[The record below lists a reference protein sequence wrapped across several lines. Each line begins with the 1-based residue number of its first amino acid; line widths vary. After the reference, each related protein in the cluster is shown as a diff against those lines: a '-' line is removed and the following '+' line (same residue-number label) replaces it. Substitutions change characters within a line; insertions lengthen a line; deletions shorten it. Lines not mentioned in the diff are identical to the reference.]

1 MYSLNC
7 KRATMTVKYFG
18 NRIGLYTNLH
28 IDMDLWNSKGQKET
42 GDNLYMRMS
51 EAQINFIFGYYDC
64 LLPLLHHAYKLGICF
79 DFQKVEQV
87 PTDANDI
94 CMDKVL

>member
-28 IDMDLWNSKGQKET
+28 IDVDLWNSKGQKET
-42 GDNLYMRMS
+42 GDNLWQRYRS
-51 EAQINFIFGYYDC
+51 W
-64 LLPLLHHAYKLGICF
+64 H
-79 DFQKVEQV
+79 
-87 PTDANDI
+87 
-94 CMDKVL
+94 KVLLERKKNERIKEIRPYV